1 LEGLNRLF
9 TREKHLQTPTHTKGG
24 KLDKMNED
32 DKKRRIA
39 ELEKRKETNN
49 YMATMLVQAK
59 IHAEWTLK
67 DIQDAID
74 RNDEMIRNIDNE
86 ITKIEL
92 DIDKTMD

>member
-1 LEGLNRLF
+1 
-9 TREKHLQTPTHTKGG
+9 
-24 KLDKMNED
+24 MND
-32 DKKRRIA
+32 DEKKRRVA
-39 ELEKRKETNN
+39 ELEKRKETNK

>member
-1 LEGLNRLF
+1 
-9 TREKHLQTPTHTKGG
+9 
-24 KLDKMNED
+24 MNDEE
-32 DKKRRIA
+32 KKRRIA
-39 ELEKRKETNN
+39 ELEKRKETNK